1 MQQQMVRPGQ
11 QMGFRMSSE
20 NLLSGEADH
29 QMPPPLPP
37 LKPEWRHHMA
47 TAQGLRSNNTS
58 AEQEDE
64 EDDTEAIPSDS
75 LYGTQ
80 ETVVSVGMGSQAWRQ
95 ERSR

>member
-1 MQQQMVRPGQ
+1 
-11 QMGFRMSSE
+11 MGFRLSSE
-20 NLLSGEADH
+20 NLLSGEAEH

-47 TAQGLRSNNTS
+47 MANNTS

-80 ETVVSVGMGSQAWRQ
+80 ETVVSVGHGSQAWRQ

>member
-1 MQQQMVRPGQ
+1 
-11 QMGFRMSSE
+11 
-20 NLLSGEADH
+20 
-29 QMPPPLPP
+29 MPPPLPP

-47 TAQGLRSNNTS
+47 MANNTS